1 MILLCCA
8 QVSKKHFDALILFAL
23 QLEKR
28 GHTVAIDRRFMAD
41 DITKQNKYEMAPFLA
56 DIADVSPTC
65 VIVIGADAVSEEAQT
80 LLADIQCEN
89 DTPIWALGYFNDL
102 QSELNARNKLA
113 FATGREPKLLNLN
126 VQFEPSLHADP
137 ISPLVTEIA
146 SLPAQSSDASSQVFV
161 YIPFEELE
169 ESDETLNQIS
179 VVNYSPNITL
189 HLMTNAKGK
198 DYIRNSRY
206 ADLSVF
212 SYGELPPTDLLH
224 YFDVLVFYGANVP
237 GERMA
242 ALAVNSM
249 GAGKVVIDCT
259 ESYGF
264 VSAGAPVLKGPRN
277 PSVLL
282 GYLQD
287 TVIKNRK
294 EIGDRIRKSDWLRQF
309 DILTLERELGIKPG
323 QQPILERG
331 AQTLFFPTNG
341 NGLGHAQRCTVIAAE
356 MTSDHACCFAAFPS
370 CVDMVQKRGFSCLPM
385 VPRSPEHSEEYASD
399 LVNFL
404 RLRSV
409 FRCGDQLVFDGGYVF
424 DSVYRLIT
432 KLQNPAVWI
441 RRGLWRPEQINPI
454 ALERE
459 RAFSKVIVPTEAFSE
474 LNTDY
479 SWGDHVFRIGPIVQN
494 NTLTAKDIRAVRD
507 KLGAE
512 LGRDFDTLVVSMLGG
527 GVASERTAQTQLLCS
542 LLERRRGCLHLI
554 VAWPNAFVSS
564 TLYGWENSRVVNT
577 LHALDFCQ
585 AADLCISAA
594 GYNSF
599 HEILYARV
607 PAILIPQSA
616 PYLDDQER
624 RASAAFER
632 GLAGLVR
639 ENGLLTLER
648 EVCAFLDDG
657 KSALVRNA
665 LRDHNLPETGNKEA
679 ARLIEEGLSS

>member
-8 QVSKKHFDALILFAL
+8 QVSKKYFDALILFAL
-23 QLEKR
+23 QLDKR
-28 GHTVAIDRRFMAD
+28 GHEVAIDQRFMAD
-41 DITKQNKYEMAPFLA
+41 DVTKQNKYEMAPFLA

-65 VIVIGADAVSEEAQT
+65 VIVIGADAMSEEAQI
-80 LLADIQCEN
+80 LLADIKLEI
-89 DTPIWALGYFNDL
+89 DVPIWAVGYFNDL
-102 QSELNARNKLA
+102 QGELNARNKIA
-113 FATGREPKLLNLN
+113 FATGREPKLLNLHA
-126 VQFEPSLHADP
+126 QFKPSLHADP
-137 ISPLVTEIA
+137 ISPLLTEIA
-146 SLPAQSSDASSQVFV
+146 ASPVQSSENSAQVFV

-169 ESDETLNQIS
+169 QSDETLNQIS
-179 VVNYSPNITL
+179 MVNYSPNITL

-259 ESYGF
+259 DSYGF

-287 TVIKNRK
+287 TVIKNRE

-309 DILTLERELGIKPG
+309 DIVDFERELGLKLG
-323 QQPILERG
+323 EQPTADRG
-331 AQTLFFPTNG
+331 SQTLFFPTNG
-341 NGLGHAQRCTVIAAE
+341 NGLGHAQRCAVIAAE
-356 MTSDHACCFAAFPS
+356 MKTDQPCCFAAFPS
-370 CVDMVQKRGFSCLPM
+370 CVEMVRTRGYACVPM
-385 VPRSPEHSEEYASD
+385 VSRSAEHSEEYASD
-399 LVNFL
+399 LLNFL
-404 RLRSV
+404 RLRSI
-409 FRCGDQLVFDGGYVF
+409 FRSGDQLVFDGGFVF

-441 RRGLWRPEQINPI
+441 RRGLWRPEQVNPI

-459 RAFSKVIVPTEAFSE
+459 RAFSKVIVPKEAFSE

-479 SWGDHVFRIGPIVQN
+479 SWGNHVFRVGPVVQKGK
-494 NTLTAKDIRAVRD
+494 LTKKEARGLRD
-507 KLGAE
+507 KLGKSF
-512 LGRDFDTLVVSMLGG
+512 GRNFDTLVVSMLGG

-542 LLERRRGCLHLI
+542 LLERRSGCLHLI
-554 VAWPNAFVSS
+554 VAWPNAVVSS
-564 TLYGWENSRVVNT
+564 TLYGWENSHVVNT
-577 LHALDFCQ
+577 LHALDLCQ
-585 AADLCISAA
+585 SADLCISAA

-599 HEILYARV
+599 HELLYAHV
-607 PAILIPQSA
+607 PAIFIPQSA

-624 RASAAFER
+624 RANAAFER
-632 GLAGLVR
+632 GLAALVR
-639 ENGLLTLER
+639 DNELLTLER
-648 EVCAFLDDG
+648 EISAFLDDG
-657 KSALVRNA
+657 KAQSVRQAL
-665 LRDHNLPETGNKEA
+665 LGQNLPETGNKDA
-679 ARLIEEGLSS
+679 ARLIAEGLSS